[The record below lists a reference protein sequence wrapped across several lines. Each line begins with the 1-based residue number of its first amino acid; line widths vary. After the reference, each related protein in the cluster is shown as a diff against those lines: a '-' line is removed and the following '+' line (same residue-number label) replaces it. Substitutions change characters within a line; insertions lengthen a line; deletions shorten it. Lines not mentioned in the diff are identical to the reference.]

1 MSSLQLEIQI
11 IAIIT
16 AVACAIPG
24 VFLIL
29 RRMSLMS
36 DAISHAILL
45 GIVLAFFI
53 TEDINSPFLILAAA
67 ATGVLT
73 VSLVELLN
81 KTRLV
86 KEDASIGLVF
96 PVLFSIGVILISR
109 FAGDVH
115 LDIDAV
121 LLGELAFAPFNRLV
135 VGGMDIGPKA
145 IYIMGGILLLNLA
158 FLFLFYKE
166 LKLATFD
173 AGLAVALG
181 FAPGLIHYGLMS
193 VVSVTAVGAF
203 DAVGSILVVAL
214 MIAPPAAAYL
224 LTDNLPRMIG
234 LSALIGGLSALSGYW
249 VAHWLDASISGAMA
263 SMAGVLFGITFLL
276 APERGLIAIA
286 RRRSRQRIEFARK
299 ALAIHL
305 FNHEGTPDSAEE
317 SQVVHLT
324 NHLRWQPDFATR
336 IVHSAERRGLVN
348 RVNGHLELTD
358 VGRVLA
364 QETIGG

>member
-1 MSSLQLEIQI
+1 MSSLQIEIQI
-11 IAIIT
+11 IAVIT

-53 TEDINSPFLILAAA
+53 TKDINSPFLILAAA

-86 KEDASIGLVF
+86 KADAAIGLVF
-96 PVLFSIGVILISR
+96 PALFSIGVILISR
-109 FAGDVH
+109 YAGNVH

-135 VGGMDIGPKA
+135 VGGLDIGPKA
-145 IYIMGGILLLNLA
+145 IYIMGSILLLNLI
-158 FLFLFYKE
+158 FLLLFYKE

-193 VVSVTAVGAF
+193 VVSITAVGAF

-214 MIAPPAAAYL
+214 MIAPPATAYL
-224 LTDNLPRMIG
+224 LTDSLPRMIG
-234 LSALIGGLSALSGYW
+234 LSALTGALSALSGYW
-249 VAHWLDASISGAMA
+249 VAHLLDASIAGAMA
-263 SMAGVLFGITFLL
+263 TMAGVLFGLVFLL
-276 APERGLIAIA
+276 APERGLVAIA
-286 RRRSRQRIEFARK
+286 RRRGRQRIEFARK

-305 FNHEGTPDSAEE
+305 YNHEGLPDAAEE
-317 SQVVHLT
+317 
-324 NHLRWQPDFATR
+324 N
-336 IVHSAERRGLVN
+336 
-348 RVNGHLELTD
+348 
-358 VGRVLA
+358 
-364 QETIGG
+364 